1 MKNFFIFFIFLLFAV
16 FTYSYDY
23 IFLFIADGMGI
34 PHMQLANLYKQYSY
48 QEELNMFKVPYFSLV
63 DTSSLNG
70 VTDSAA
76 AITAILSKE
85 KTYNDRI
92 NIDRNGKKLF
102 PITYDLKNLGYQIG
116 VITTNTIIDATP
128 AGAYASTINRRNYDN
143 IKQDL
148 LNSGFDLFI
157 GGGKPYFDKNIA
169 SQFGY
174 TYSEELKDHVTK
186 NKEIVMLY
194 YGNFPFLTDDFNRIS
209 LKDTLEYAL
218 KKFEDEPFFIIIEG
232 GRIDHAAHAHDTISM
247 IYEIWDFD
255 DAIKVGLDFLN
266 QNPEDTLIIVTA
278 DHSTGGLSLGDGFI
292 STSKIPNNDFSY
304 EKLINIFNRYDN
316 YEEFK
321 KTLNLKIDLEAPFYN
336 TKNSEDSVTYQS
348 ELIKA
353 FYDIQ
358 NQASGLN
365 WGTFGHTLDYAPF
378 FSNIP
383 TESWLLLNSEIF
395 SIFEISSSKFE

>member
-48 QEELNMFKVPYFSLV
+48 QEELNMFKIPYFSLV

-92 NIDRNGKKLF
+92 NIDKNGKELF

-143 IKQDL
+143 IKHDL

-218 KKFEDEPFFIIIEG
+218 KKFEDEPFIIIIEG

-255 DAIKVGLDFLN
+255 DAIKVALDFLN
-266 QNPEDTLIIVTA
+266 QHPEDTLIIVTA

-321 KTLNLKIDLEAPFYN
+321 KTLNLKIDLEVPFYN
-336 TKNSEDSVTYQS
+336 TKNSGNNVTYQS

-358 NQASGLN
+358 NQAIGLT
-365 WGTFGHTLDYAPF
+365 WGTFGHTMDYVPF

-383 TESWLLLNSEIF
+383 TEKWLLLNSEIF
-395 SIFEISSSKFE
+395 SIFEISSSKIE